1 VGPGGSAARG
11 GSSEEE
17 KQDREFL
24 THEDQ
29 ENWYDEA
36 EASDSVWE

>member
-1 VGPGGSAARG
+1 VGAGGATGRG
-11 GSSEEE
+11 GSEEE
-17 KQDREFL
+17 KRDREFL